1 MLSMTS
7 DAVGSSSVPFS
18 AAVDPHVD
26 GIGRGISSVVNNLNV
41 RALRESDG
49 GETCY
54 DRSPPRIL
62 LSHFLRRILVPFEF
76 RST

>member
-1 MLSMTS
+1 
-7 DAVGSSSVPFS
+7 
-18 AAVDPHVD
+18 
-26 GIGRGISSVVNNLNV
+26 VNNLNV